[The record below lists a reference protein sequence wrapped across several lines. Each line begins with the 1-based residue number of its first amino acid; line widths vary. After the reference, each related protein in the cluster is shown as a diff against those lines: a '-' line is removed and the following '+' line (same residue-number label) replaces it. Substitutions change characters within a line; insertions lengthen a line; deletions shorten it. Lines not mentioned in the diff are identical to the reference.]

1 MKTSPTT
8 VLGLSLSSLLL
19 AGCSALGGGDD
30 SGSRPQV
37 VAAFYPYAYVAER
50 VAGDNATVTNL
61 TAPGLEPHD
70 LELTPRQVADISEAD
85 LLVYEEGFQPA
96 VDEAVEQSAEGTT
109 LNVTD
114 VVPLQDTGAP
124 ADAHDEEG
132 HAEDGHEDEGHD
144 EGGGLEEEGEEETQ
158 LAGDP
163 HLWQDPTLLVPI
175 AEQVRDD
182 LVELD
187 PDNAAA
193 YKANAKAL
201 VADLTKLDTDIAAGL
216 ADCQRTEFVT
226 SHAAFGYLANRYDL
240 TMVPIAG
247 LSPDIEPSPEQV
259 AEVQDYIESAGIT
272 TVFSETLGTK
282 EYADTLANDLGVQT
296 AVLDPIEG
304 LADEDSDDDYISLMR
319 ENLAALQKANDCS

>member
-1 MKTSPTT
+1 MISMKTSP
-8 VLGLSLSSLLL
+8 VMLLGPSLSLLL
-19 AGCSALGGGDD
+19 LSGCSALGGGDD
-30 SGSRPQV
+30 DGSRPQV

-50 VAGDNATVTNL
+50 VAGDHATVTNL
-61 TAPGLEPHD
+61 TAPGVEPHD
-70 LELTPRQVADISEAD
+70 LELTPGQVVDISAAD
-85 LLVYEEGFQPA
+85 LLVYEAGFQPA
-96 VDEAVEQSAEGTT
+96 VDEAVDQSAEGTT

-114 VVPLQDTGAP
+114 VVPLQDTGVP
-124 ADAHDEEG
+124 PEEEG
-132 HAEDGHEDEGHD
+132 H
-144 EGGGLEEEGEEETQ
+144 EEGEEETH
-158 LAGDP
+158 LEGDP
-163 HLWQDPTLLVPI
+163 HLWQDPTLLMPI
-175 AEQVRDD
+175 AEQVRDA

-193 YKANAKAL
+193 YKANAKTL
-201 VADLTKLDTDIAAGL
+201 IADLTKLDTDFTTGL
-216 ADCQRTEFVT
+216 TDCRRTEFVT

-259 AEVQDYIESAGIT
+259 AEVQDYIADAGIT
-272 TVFSETLGTK
+272 TVFSETLGSK

-319 ENLAALQKANDCS
+319 QNLAALQKANDCT

>member
-1 MKTSPTT
+1 MSNRRYA
-8 VLGLSLSSLLL
+8 VGLAAVAAL
-19 AGCSALGGGDD
+19 ALGGCGGAAGA
-30 SGSRPQV
+30 SGGTST
-37 VAAFYPYAYVAER
+37 VAAFYPLGWVAEQVGGDR
-50 VAGDNATVTNL
+50 VDVALL
-61 TAPGLEPHD
+61 TSPGVEPHD
-70 LELTPRQVADISEAD
+70 LELTPGQVVDISAAD
-85 LLVYEEGFQPA
+85 LLVYEAGFQPA
-96 VDEAVEQSAEGTT
+96 VDEAVDQSAEGTT

-114 VVPLQDTGAP
+114 VVPLQDTGVP
-124 ADAHDEEG
+124 PEEEG
-132 HAEDGHEDEGHD
+132 H
-144 EGGGLEEEGEEETQ
+144 EEGEEETH
-158 LAGDP
+158 LEGDP
-163 HLWQDPTLLVPI
+163 HLWQDPTLLIPI

-193 YKANAKAL
+193 YKANAKTL
-201 VADLTKLDTDIAAGL
+201 IADLTKLDTDFTTGL
-216 ADCQRTEFVT
+216 TDCRRTEFVT

-259 AEVQDYIESAGIT
+259 AEVQDYIADAGIT
-272 TVFSETLGTK
+272 TVFSETLGSK

-319 ENLAALQKANDCS
+319 QNLAALQKANDCT

>member
-1 MKTSPTT
+1 METPPATL
-8 VLGLSLSSLLL
+8 LGLSLSPLLL

-50 VAGDNATVTNL
+50 VAGENATVTNL

-96 VDEAVEQSAEGTT
+96 VDEAVDQSAEGTT
-109 LNVTD
+109 LDVTD
-114 VVPLQDTGAP
+114 VVPLQDTGVP
-124 ADAHDEEG
+124 AEAD
-132 HAEDGHEDEGHD
+132 
-144 EGGGLEEEGEEETQ
+144 LS
-158 LAGDP
+158 GDP
-163 HLWQDPTLLVPI
+163 HLWQDPTLLMPI

-182 LVELD
+182 LLELN

-193 YKANAKAL
+193 YKANAKSL
-201 VADLTKLDTDIAAGL
+201 VADLTKLDTDITAGL

-272 TVFSETLGTK
+272 TVFSEALGSK

-296 AVLDPIEG
+296 AVLDSIEG

-319 ENLAALQKANDCS
+319 KNLAALQKANDCS